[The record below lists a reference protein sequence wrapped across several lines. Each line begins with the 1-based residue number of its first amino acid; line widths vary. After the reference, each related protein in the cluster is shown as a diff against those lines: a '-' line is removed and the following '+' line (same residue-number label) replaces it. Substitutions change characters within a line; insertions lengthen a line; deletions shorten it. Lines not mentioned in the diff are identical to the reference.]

1 MNVINLFDGI
11 SCGQLALQR
20 AGIPVEKYYASEIDK
35 NAIKITMDNFPNTIQ
50 LGDVRMLSC
59 SHLSGDVLAEGSSL
73 MGNPSALKGIPSTED
88 LSASVLP
95 NSEAKSIV
103 SPGDLS
109 AVLRDSKTGSVVA
122 PGDLSVVLRGSKT
135 ESIVA
140 PGDLSA
146 VLRDSKTG
154 SVVAPGDLSASVL
167 LDSQAG
173 QFLSSPFTVFMS
185 GNPCTNLSLSGKRNG
200 FVTKDKIKV
209 LSLEQYLD
217 LKASGW
223 EFDGQSYLFWEAVRL
238 LEEIK
243 PKYFLFENVR
253 MQREWEEVF
262 NRTLGVE
269 PIEINSALVSAQT
282 RKRLYWTNIP
292 GITQPGDRC
301 IKLIDILDDKT
312 FTTPAAI
319 RGRNI
324 DITQLV
330 SSDIPEGSKQFP
342 VVQCLEVHGGDTD
355 KSNCLTTVE
364 KDNVLTCLEPGR
376 HIDAFGKFSGT
387 PLPYRYYTRSEY
399 ERLQTLPVGYTRAVS
414 ESAAKKAIGNGW
426 TVDIIA
432 HILSHIPKEDWL

>member
-103 SPGDLS
+103 S
-109 AVLRDSKTGSVVA
+109 
-122 PGDLSVVLRGSKT
+122 
-135 ESIVA
+135 